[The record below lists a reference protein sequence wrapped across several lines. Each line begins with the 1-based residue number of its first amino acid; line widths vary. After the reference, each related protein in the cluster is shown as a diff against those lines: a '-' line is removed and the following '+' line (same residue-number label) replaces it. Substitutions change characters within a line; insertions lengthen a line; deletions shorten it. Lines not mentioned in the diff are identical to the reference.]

1 MSGSSKRKY
10 KWLKCIK
17 TGSTSCIIR
26 ETQTKAQTLQFLL
39 ITLAKV
45 RKDQYQGA
53 LRVKV
58 SSTAPH
64 PGMSRKGHS
73 LRVATC

>member
-1 MSGSSKRKY
+1 MSGSLKGKY

-17 TGSTSCIIR
+17 TGSTSSIIR

-39 ITLAKV
+39 ITLAKI
-45 RKDQYQGA
+45 RKAQYQGA

-58 SSTAPH
+58 GSTAPR
-64 PGMSRKGHS
+64 PGMSRKSHS